1 MSCTSGS
8 TTVRLK
14 HRWKSPKKK
23 VLTAYSK
30 AVNGIQANISI
41 HAVTK
46 RAQWQK
52 LEEDVAE
59 NGVRNAW
66 MFAIA
71 PTASTSLIAGSTAGI
86 DPIFNKFFVEE
97 KKNAVIP
104 QTAPNL
110 NDETIWYYKEA
121 HQIDQHW
128 SIRAAGRRQRH
139 IDQAQSFNLYI
150 TPDYHSQGISGPVYG
165 CMGERSKNRLLLPQ
179 QKLGSGRLRKLQRV
193 KRCSFYTPY
202 ISENGYQ

>member
-1 MSCTSGS
+1 MANRRVFHSRGYEGAHWQE
-8 TTVRLK
+8 LK
-14 HRWKSPKKK
+14 K
-23 VLTAYSK
+23 
-30 AVNGIQANISI
+30 
-41 HAVTK
+41 
-46 RAQWQK
+46 
-52 LEEDVAE
+52 EVAE

-110 NDETIWYYKEA
+110 NDETFWYYKEA

-150 TPDYHSQGISGPVYG
+150 TPEINAKEFLELYMAAWEKGVKTVYY
-165 CMGERSKNRLLLPQ
+165 CRNKSLEVEDCVS
-179 QKLGSGRLRKLQRV
+179 
-193 KRCSFYTPY
+193 CSA
-202 ISENGYQ
+202 